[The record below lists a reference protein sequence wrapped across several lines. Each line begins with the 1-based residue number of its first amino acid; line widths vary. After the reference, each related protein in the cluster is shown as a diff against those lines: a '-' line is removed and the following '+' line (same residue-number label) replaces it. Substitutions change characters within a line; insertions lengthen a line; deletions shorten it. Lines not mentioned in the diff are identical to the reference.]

1 MTDKRLICKIHKQLI
16 KLNIKKS
23 PISKICRRPEQTF
36 FLDIQMTNKNMK
48 RCSTMLITRE
58 MQIKAT
64 KRFHIIPV
72 RMIFIKKTT
81 ND

>member
-1 MTDKRLICKIHKQLI
+1 
-16 KLNIKKS
+16 
-23 PISKICRRPEQTF
+23 
-36 FLDIQMTNKNMK
+36 MTNKNMK
-48 RCSTMLITRE
+48 RCSTVLITRE

-64 KRFHIIPV
+64 KRYHIIPV